1 MEYFTIQGDD
11 FVTLD
16 ILYLQSQKLES
27 EVIIMKKFVQ
37 EVIFSGVCFYHKT
50 NAVGIV
56 CYALNT
62 AELNYR
68 IDMVN
73 RGEASFYAAFIKQD
87 QDIRGCGD
95 YPLTSAELKEKVIEA
110 VQIIHEDVAA
120 RLIDHVKVVLR
131 YGDDKYDIFWIDGE
145 HDVVSEIQNKLEE
158 EL

>member
-16 ILYLQSQKLES
+16 ILYLHSRKLES
-27 EVIIMKKFVQ
+27 EVIIMKKFIQ

-73 RGEASFYAAFIKQD
+73 RGEGSFYAAFVKQD

-95 YPLTSAELKEKVIEA
+95 YPLTSAELKEKAIEA

-145 HDVVSEIQNKLEE
+145 HDIVSEIETKLNE